1 MNTTARSRR
10 SAGRTVIALLFVA
23 LALSAWQ
30 QVFDD
35 VRNASNEPLA
45 ITALQTLIGA
55 LAALTSWGAWIGA
68 RWSAWLAAAYGIA
81 TAVMLVSLG
90 PLLAMPVEERGGL
103 LFGAAVVLVITLPC
117 AWYLRRT
124 TRVTAVKDPRRGTLS
139 E

>member
-1 MNTTARSRR
+1 MNTTAPSRR
-10 SAGRTVIALLFVA
+10 PAGRIAVALLFVA
-23 LALSAWQ
+23 LSLSAWQ
-30 QVFDD
+30 QVYDD

-81 TAVMLVSLG
+81 TAGMLLSLG
-90 PLLAMPVEERGGL
+90 PLLAMPVEQRGGL
-103 LFGAAVVLVITLPC
+103 LFGAAVALVITLPC

-124 TRVTAVKDPRRGTLS
+124 TRLAPIDSSSPAG

>member
-1 MNTTARSRR
+1 MNTTVPSRR
-10 SAGRTVIALLFVA
+10 PAGRIVVALLFVA

-35 VRNASNEPLA
+35 VRNAPSEPLA
-45 ITALQTLIGA
+45 ITVMQTLIGA

-81 TAVMLVSLG
+81 TAGMLLSLG
-90 PLLAMPVEERGGL
+90 PLLAMPVDARGGL

-117 AWYLRRT
+117 AWYLRHT
-124 TRVTAVKDPRRGTLS
+124 TRPAPIEADAAPV